1 MSEPLLTV
9 KEFLQ
14 RVPISRRR
22 LQKYLD
28 DGELSCIRL
37 ANRLYWKESDI
48 TEFLDRLH
56 VQASKSAK

>member
-28 DGELSCIRL
+28 DGELGCIRL
-37 ANRLYWKESDI
+37 ANRLYWRESMI
-48 TEFLDRLH
+48 EEFIDRLR
-56 VQASKSAK
+56 VTAKK